1 MNENIKAGAE
11 LHAGDGGYSIGTQE
25 KYDEFV
31 KARNRM
37 PKKVAV
43 IGAGI
48 TGITTA
54 YYLAKKGYQVTVYEQ
69 EPHAA
74 MRTSFANG
82 GQVSVSNSEVWT
94 TWSNVKKGIK
104 WLFKKDAP
112 LLIRPRLDF
121 NQWKWIAKFLYNT
134 ITNQYEKN
142 TSETIK
148 MGLESSKLYKEIMY
162 TERLSFDQSPSGI
175 LHLYKDKQYFEAAKE
190 AQYIYR
196 KNGCEWDIVDSQRVK
211 ELDSRLEHIVGI
223 VGGAWTLS
231 DWTGD
236 IHKFC
241 TELAKVLEKKY
252 GVIFEYNW
260 KINHIEEVSF
270 YDAVVISNG
279 VGSRALAKTVGD
291 SIDVYPVKGY
301 SITINNV
308 DKKHLPIVSL
318 LDDQAKIVTSTLGN
332 RFRVA
337 GTAELAGENYDIRH
351 DRIKPLLDWVRTN
364 FPNMDTSDY
373 SSWACLRPMTPNM
386 MPITKCSDKNS
397 KVFYNTG
404 HGHLGWT
411 LAPYTAK
418 LISEQI

>member
-1 MNENIKAGAE
+1 MSK
-11 LHAGDGGYSIGTQE
+11 H
-25 KYDEFV
+25 
-31 KARNRM
+31 
-37 PKKVAV
+37 VAV

-69 EPHAA
+69 ERYPA
-74 MRTSFANG
+74 MKTSYANG
-82 GQVSVSNSEVWT
+82 GQISVSNSEVWT

-112 LLIRPRLDF
+112 LLIRPRLDYK
-121 NQWKWIAKFLYNT
+121 QWKWIAKFLYNT
-134 ITNQYEKN
+134 ATNKYEKN

-162 TERLSFDQSPSGI
+162 NEKLSFDQSPAGI
-175 LHLYKDKQYFEAAKE
+175 LHFYKDEKYFDAAKQ
-190 AQYIYR
+190 AQSIYQ
-196 KNGCEWDIVDSQRVK
+196 KNGCEWDIISTKRVK
-211 ELDSRLEHIVGI
+211 ELDSTLENVEGI

-241 TELAKVLEKKY
+241 IELERVLKKKY
-252 GVIFEYNW
+252 NVTFIYNSTTT
-260 KINHIEEVSF
+260 KNKLNDMINL
-270 YDAVVISNG
+270 YDGVVISAG
-279 VGSRALAKTVGD
+279 VGSVELANYVGD
-291 SIDVYPVKGY
+291 TLDIYPVKGY

-308 DKKHLPIVSL
+308 DKRHLPNVSL
-318 LDDQAKIVTSTLGN
+318 LDDQAKIVTASLGN
-332 RFRVA
+332 KFRVA

-351 DRIKPLLDWVRTN
+351 DRIKPLLDWVSTN
-364 FPNMDTSDY
+364 FPNINTHDY

-386 MPITKCSDKNS
+386 MPITKQSDNNP

-411 LAPYTAK
+411 LGAVTAK
-418 LISEQI
+418 QIADII